1 MCMQGEGIG
10 VYLVYPLGIAVYV
23 VYPVGGMTVPV
34 SSWAKK
40 RWCIRVTHT

>member
-23 VYPVGGMTVPV
+23 VYPLGGSMTVPV
-34 SSWAKK
+34 SSWARI
-40 RWCIRVTHT
+40 RW